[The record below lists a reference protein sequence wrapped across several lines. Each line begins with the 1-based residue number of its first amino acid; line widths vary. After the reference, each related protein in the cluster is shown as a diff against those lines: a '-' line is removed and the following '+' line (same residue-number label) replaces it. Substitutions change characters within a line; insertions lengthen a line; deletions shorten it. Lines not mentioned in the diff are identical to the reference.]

1 MFNVNCIILVYLLN
15 NVPLYLL
22 NIPQGMAEASYRAPM
37 SILSGPD
44 DYFIAN
50 QLEKHRVQ
58 NISGPDTVA
67 INLSRTNGT
76 VPLLAR

>member
-76 VPLLAR
+76 VP